1 MHHGTLIAAQD
12 VGCANAECLANGIA
26 HAPHA
31 LHFPSTASRREH
43 DTLAHHTDASIA
55 APTPANN
62 ARVVFL
68 LGLLLVCWIGLL
80 FIESTRSPSEFIGL
94 IPHIDKAAHFG
105 AFSILGLL
113 VCGLSLTLNH
123 KPHIPIFSMPLLVVT
138 LCGAFE
144 ECLQMFVPG
153 RVASH
158 WDLLADM
165 SGGIFA
171 ILLINRIR
179 TTRRKASAEK
189 KTKYPRV

>member
-1 MHHGTLIAAQD
+1 MQHGTLIAAQD
-12 VGCANAECLANGIA
+12 VGCANAERSTSGLA

-43 DTLAHHTDASIA
+43 DTLAHHPDASIA
-55 APTPANN
+55 TPTPANN

-68 LGLLLVCWIGLL
+68 LGLLLVCWVGLL

-113 VCGLSLTLNH
+113 ACGLSLTLNH
-123 KPHIPIFSMPLLVVT
+123 KPRIPIFSMPLLVVT
-138 LCGAFE
+138 ACGAFE
-144 ECLQMFVPG
+144 ECLQMFVHG

-179 TTRRKASAEK
+179 ATRGKAIGRKED
-189 KTKYPRV
+189 